1 MRKKQTAAEAARIEM
16 VADQL
21 RVRYC
26 AQLGVEHYPKWDDIR
41 NEKTKKYWREQAKLH
56 MLKTGETT

>member
-1 MRKKQTAAEAARIEM
+1 MKKKLTAAESARIEI

-26 AQLGVEHYPKWDDIR
+26 AQLGVDHYPVWDDIR
-41 NEKTKKYWREQAKLH
+41 NEKTKKYWRDEAKKHL
-56 MLKTGETT
+56 LKTGETG